1 MERYWYDL
9 IHGKNNLF
17 NKKKDGKLNTKLGIN
32 QGCLFMQYII
42 KFVEAIQLFPAN
54 NLKLSSKTRI
64 WNH

>member
-32 QGCLFMQYII
+32 QGCLFTQYII
-42 KFVEAIQLFPAN
+42 KFVAMVHIHDKFCVFLPNGWFVHA
-54 NLKLSSKTRI
+54 
-64 WNH
+64 